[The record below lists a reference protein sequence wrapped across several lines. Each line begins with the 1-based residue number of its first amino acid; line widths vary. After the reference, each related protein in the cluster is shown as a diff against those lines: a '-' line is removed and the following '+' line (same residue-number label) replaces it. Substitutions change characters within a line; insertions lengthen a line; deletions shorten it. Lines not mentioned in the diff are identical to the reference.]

1 MASGAGLPLLAVT
14 VTVLHFVV
22 VLGYTPLIRRLPGY
36 SSATRLQIHY
46 QDGHGVLRHLLT
58 ACSARGWVVSDLAI
72 HPGGEGDLSVPVD
85 EDFSRN
91 PTVTVAL
98 GIAGRGSHDAINALG
113 QVDGVIGVSHVQDD
127 TE

>member
-1 MASGAGLPLLAVT
+1 M
-14 VTVLHFVV
+14 
-22 VLGYTPLIRRLPGY
+22 
-36 SSATRLQIHY
+36 
-46 QDGHGVLRHLLT
+46 LRHLLT
-58 ACSARGWVVSDLAI
+58 TCSARGWVVSDLAI

-85 EDFSRN
+85 EDFRRN